1 MKKKLR
7 LVCTMLICITL
18 FSSEIFRICA
28 FAAET
33 DEAAVLNSDSGENAD
48 SESLKDNVSETTEDT
63 EYKDGNSG
71 DTDEDLK
78 EESAEENPE
87 GENSEEENPEGE
99 SPEGENPDEEN
110 SEGENPDEENL
121 DEENLTEEE
130 PAEEEPE
137 EEELPEEEN
146 AEEEQNPLDGLT
158 VTGAVELDSSRGS
171 AGSCFHAKLHVSIEG
186 ETEDMDL
193 ENISC
198 KWIYEGSDVTLLTDS
213 HDPDEACTFQ
223 VVNSKDTTTVIGAEI
238 YLDKVCIGEL
248 EGAEYQILEIN
259 SERMLG
265 SFTAKIADGMEVD
278 LMNTGECVTGGEIT
292 FTAGLNRTY
301 IESLG
306 QEVKEIAVIYA
317 SDTVTMSFTSGG
329 QYSAS
334 MDILHNSSGA
344 SVPKVKISLD
354 GGIEIFVSGKKALKV
369 DREAPVVNVSLTDG
383 SRIIRKEWLS
393 QSNGCE
399 NLQLK
404 IDVKD
409 ASEIQTCKVTSDAG
423 TDEYGISRGED
434 GYYAAIHPE
443 EGITEYN
450 IYVEDRNGNCSE
462 AAYTVKIDNT
472 EPSAEV
478 KVSFAGEARVSCE
491 EEIKD
496 GYTLGS
502 GQGAVYSDGSITM
515 NLEVCEGES
524 GSEEAS
530 GLGKVTARVLIT
542 TIEGEREQ
550 NFAFA
555 CNGEMQT
562 TAVFCISGN
571 QPEPEM
577 NYQIKE
583 VSIEDLAGNDT
594 KVTSEGGCVDE
605 VVYAVDNRMPEITYQ
620 YPDGI
625 TETTPEETIYYGEAI
640 TGTVEITD
648 LNLSQYLLVV
658 ENEKK
663 FDEAEIKE
671 ESADEKKAVYSFA
684 LSSDGKYQINAQAES
699 IPDAWVGRGSID
711 LSSPILIV
719 DTLVPVIELKLS
731 EEGGAEL
738 ANYAN
743 QYYRTNINAQVLIT
757 EKNMDLAEVSIYCDG
772 GLQIHYT
779 QDDFS
784 MDAEEELHTL
794 LSSLS
799 EEGEYYIEISC
810 IDKTGKT
817 ASFASDHFFI
827 DKTAPK
833 VTITYDNYEARNEFY
848 YNVERTATIEVVDAA
863 LNKESTELKIVSVQ
877 GSTPGLSG
885 WTESGEGKEKTYTAQ
900 VKFERDDIYDVS
912 FVCED
917 LAGNQSEECDGGHF
931 VIDRAA
937 PVILI
942 EFDRYDSKNEIYYK
956 EDRTAII
963 TVEDLSFDAES
974 FSVSNTGE
982 EDVVPVSS
990 SGSFRGSETR
1000 RQTEILC
1007 NEEGT
1012 YLFSISAQD
1021 LAGNEA
1027 VTVSSERFVIDKTA
1041 PEIEIS
1047 GITHES
1053 ANQGELLPLIAY
1065 RDKYLDDNSS
1075 EVLLNGYKNG
1085 TVSVSAVTMPD
1096 KDSRNVEYDVFPKT
1110 REKDDVYTLTV
1121 HIEDLA
1127 GNWSEEEYVFSVNR
1141 FGSTF
1146 GVDKATAELIENYYT
1161 SIEQDV
1167 VITEVNVDHLE
1178 QEEITISFNGEPR
1191 TLKKNRDY
1199 QITAQGDQAT
1209 WKSYTYTIYKKNFE
1223 KEGQYT
1229 VSIFSKDKAQNQSDN
1244 NVQNLEIAFAVD
1256 KTSPSIV
1263 VTELEDGGV
1272 YTENELTFR
1281 MDIKD
1286 NMCLEGASLII
1297 NGVEAA
1303 YYDSDE
1309 LTNAVSYKLSET
1321 KEPMNIIIRATDMVG
1336 NTSEK
1341 RFSSIIL
1348 GQEIKIIEEEEA
1360 ALSSGLSVDLSEAA
1374 PMRAGHLRVGF
1385 FVMMGTAAVLI
1396 LAAIALKRKKEQGEL

>member
-1 MKKKLR
+1 MKRKLR
-7 LVCTMLICITL
+7 LVCTMLICIML
-18 FSSEIFRICA
+18 FSSEMFRIGT

-33 DEAAVLNSDSGENAD
+33 DETAVLNADSGENAD
-48 SESLKDNVSETTEDT
+48 SESLKDNGSEAAEDI
-63 EYKDGNSG
+63 EYKEGNGG
-71 DTDEDLK
+71 DTDEDLT
-78 EESAEENPE
+78 EEPAEEN
-87 GENSEEENPEGE
+87 
-99 SPEGENPDEEN
+99 PEGENPDEEN
-110 SEGENPDEENL
+110 PEGENPDEENPEGENP
-121 DEENLTEEE
+121 DEENPEDEE
-130 PAEEEPE
+130 PEEEPE
-137 EEELPEEEN
+137 EEEPEEEEVTEEEPEEEN
-146 AEEEQNPLDGLT
+146 SEEEQNPLDGLT
-158 VTGAVELDSSRGS
+158 VTGAVELDSSRGC
-171 AGSCFHAKLHVSIEG
+171 AGSRFHAKLHVSIEG
-186 ETEDMDL
+186 ETEEVDL
-193 ENISC
+193 ENLSC
-198 KWIYEGSDVTLLTDS
+198 KWIYDGRDVTLLTDS
-213 HDPDEACTFQ
+213 HDPDETCTFQ
-223 VVNSKDTTTVIGAEI
+223 VVDSKDTTTVISAEI
-238 YLDKVCIGEL
+238 YLDEVCIGEL

-259 SERMLG
+259 SERMLK

-278 LMNTGECVTGGEIT
+278 LMSTGECVTGGEIT
-292 FTAGLNRTY
+292 FTAGLNMAY

-306 QEVKEIAVIYA
+306 QEVAEAAVIYA
-317 SDTVTMSFTSGG
+317 SDEKTMSLTSEG

-334 MDILHNSSGA
+334 MDILNNSSSA
-344 SVPKVKISLD
+344 AVPKVKIILD
-354 GGIEIFVSGKKALKV
+354 GGIEIYVSGNKALKV

-409 ASEIQTCKVTSDAG
+409 ASEIKTCKVTSDAEAG
-423 TDEYGISRGED
+423 EYGISRGED
-434 GYYAAIHPE
+434 GYYTAISPK
-443 EGITEYN
+443 EGITEYRV
-450 IYVEDRNGNCSE
+450 YVEDRNGNCSE
-462 AAYTVKIDNT
+462 AVYTVKIDNT

-478 KVSFAGEARVSCE
+478 KVSFTGEARVSCE

-524 GSEEAS
+524 RSKEAS

-550 NFAFA
+550 NFTFA

-571 QPEPEM
+571 QPDPEM

-583 VSIEDLAGNDT
+583 VSIVDLAGNDT
-594 KVTSEGGCVDE
+594 KVAGEDGCVDD

-625 TETTPEETIYYGEAI
+625 TEMTPEETIYYGEAI
-640 TGTVEITD
+640 TGTVEIAD
-648 LNLSQYLLVV
+648 LNLSQYLLLV

-663 FDEAEIKE
+663 YDEAKIKE
-671 ESADEKKAVYSFA
+671 ESIDEKKAVYSFA
-684 LSSDGKYQINAQAES
+684 LDTDGKYQINTQAES
-699 IPDAWVGRGSID
+699 ILGTWVGRGSID

-719 DTLVPVIELKLS
+719 DTIAPVIELKLF

-743 QYYRTNINAQVLIT
+743 QYYRTNINAEVLIT
-757 EKNMDLAEVSIYCDG
+757 EKNMDLAEVSIFCDG
-772 GLQIHYT
+772 GLQAHYT
-779 QDDFS
+779 QDDFL
-784 MDAEEELHTL
+784 MDAREELHTL

-817 ASFASDHFFI
+817 ASFTSDHFFI

-863 LNKESTELKIVSVQ
+863 LDKESAELKIVSAQ
-877 GSTPGLSG
+877 GNKPGLSG
-885 WTESGEGKEKTYTAQ
+885 WTESGQGKEKTYTAQ

-917 LAGNQSEECDGGHF
+917 LADNQGEECEGGHF

-942 EFDRYDSKNEIYYK
+942 EFNQYDSKNEVYFK

-963 TVEDLSFDAES
+963 TVEDLSFDPDS
-974 FSVSNTGE
+974 FSVSNASE
-982 EDVVPVSS
+982 EDVIPVSS
-990 SGSFRGSETR
+990 SGSFSGSETYHK
-1000 RQTEILC
+1000 TEILC

-1012 YLFSISAQD
+1012 YLFSVSAQD

-1053 ANQGELLPLIAY
+1053 ANQGELLPVIAY

-1075 EVLLNGYKNG
+1075 EVLLSGYKNG

-1146 GVDKATAELIENYYT
+1146 GVNKATAELLENYYT
-1161 SIEQDV
+1161 NMEQDV
-1167 VITEVNVDHLE
+1167 VITEVNVDHLK
-1178 QEEITISFNGEPR
+1178 QEEITVSFNGEPR

-1209 WKSYTYTIYKKNFE
+1209 WKSYTYTIYKQNFE

-1229 VSIFSKDKAQNQSDN
+1229 VSIFSKDKANNQSDN

-1263 VTELEDGGV
+1263 VTELKDEGV
-1272 YTENELTFR
+1272 YEESELTFR

-1303 YYDSDE
+1303 SYDSDE
-1309 LTNAVSYKLSET
+1309 LTDAVSYKLSET
-1321 KEPMNIIIRATDMVG
+1321 KEPMNIIIRATDVVG

-1341 RFSSIIL
+1341 KFSRILL
-1348 GQEIKIIEEEEA
+1348 GQELKTIEEEKA
-1360 ALSSGLSVDLSEAA
+1360 ALSDDFSETA
-1374 PMRAGHLRVGF
+1374 PMAAGHLQVGF
-1385 FVMMGTAAVLI
+1385 FIITGMAAVLI
-1396 LAAIALKRKKEQGEL
+1396 LSVAALKRKKEQGEL